1 MLHINLRQLEIFT
14 AVAQQG
20 STVAAAETL
29 GLSQS
34 AISAGLRQL
43 EHLLDTPL
51 FDRSGRQLV
60 LNEAGRFFR
69 TRALALLEQS
79 LDLQESFAEWK
90 QLPVLIKLATSTTLG
105 NHILPSLLASFAASH
120 PHVQWQLMVG
130 NTQQVTEHL
139 QNWQADFGLI
149 EGHNHVSELTA
160 SYWMADELLI
170 VAASNHPLAA
180 KQSPV
185 TTQELSQARWLL
197 REAGSGTREMVEQAL
212 LPQLHQ
218 LNTVATLSS
227 SVAIAECVA
236 QGMGISCLPR
246 SQIQAQLHSGLLTE
260 LPSALPRLQRNLY
273 FVQRKNQQLSPILQ
287 SFVDHCLASTQQT
300 QAVGTD

>member
-20 STVAAAETL
+20 STVAAAEAL

-34 AISAGLRQL
+34 AISSGLRQL

-69 TRALALLEQS
+69 SRALAVLEQTQE
-79 LDLQESFAEWK
+79 LQESFAEWK
-90 QLPVLIKLATSTTLG
+90 QLPVRIKLAASTTIG
-105 NHILPSLLASFAASH
+105 NHILPSLLARFTANH
-120 PHVQWQLMVG
+120 PHVQLQLMVG
-130 NTQQVTEHL
+130 NTQQVTEQL

-149 EGHNHVSELTA
+149 EGHNHAPELTA
-160 SYWMADELLI
+160 NYWMADELVL
-170 VAASNHPLAA
+170 VAASYHPLAV

-197 REAGSGTREMVEQAL
+197 REAGSGTREMVEHAL

-246 SQIQAQLHSGLLTE
+246 SQVQAQLQSGLLTE

-273 FVQRKNQQLSPILQ
+273 FVQRNNQQLSPILQ
-287 SFVDHCLASTQQT
+287 SLVDHCLASAQQ
-300 QAVGTD
+300 A